1 MRVALSTIGKFHT
14 FDLARELHAQDA
26 LAGVYSGYPK
36 YKLMNEGLPSEL
48 IHTRPWIHSA
58 YMAYPWKHKT
68 SLSIL
73 RNWEQLA
80 TRDFGRYVA
89 NNLMDC
95 DVYMGLSGSTLAA
108 GKVALGRGAKYVCD
122 RGSTHIRF
130 QDQILR
136 EEYAKWGLQSEEVDP
151 RTIATEEAE
160 YAQADLITVPSNFV
174 RRTFVEQGVPEDK
187 LCVLPY
193 GVNLSR
199 FSPVGEP
206 AKERFD
212 ILFVGGMGLRK
223 GVQYLV
229 QAYNKLSHPAKSLTF
244 VGAPSPMVIELLKS
258 RGLWPEDAKVLGH
271 IQQTELKHLMSKS
284 HVMVLPS
291 IEEGLALVQAQAMA
305 CGCPVIATPNAGS
318 ENLYTNGEEGF
329 IVNPCDVNALHDK
342 LALLAGDTKLQATMR
357 QKSISKIKDIGGWSQ
372 YGQSAHAAIVKLVNR

>member
-1 MRVALSTIGKFHT
+1 MKVALSTIGKFHT

-26 LAGVYSGYPK
+26 LAAVYSGYPQ
-36 YKLMNEGLPSEL
+36 YKLKDEGLPRAL
-48 IHTRPWIHSA
+48 IHTRPWIHGA

-68 SLSIL
+68 TPRIL
-73 RNWEQLA
+73 RNWELLA
-80 TRDFGRYVA
+80 ARDFGRFVA
-89 NNLMDC
+89 GNLMEC
-95 DVYMGLSGSTLAA
+95 DVYMGLSGSTLLA
-108 GKVALGRGAKYVCD
+108 GKEAQRRGARYVCD

-151 RTIATEEAE
+151 RTIAIEEAE

-174 RRTFVEQGVPEDK
+174 KRTFMDQGVPEEK
-187 LCVLPY
+187 LRVLPY

-206 AKERFD
+206 VVGRFD

-244 VGAPSPMVIELLKS
+244 VGAPSPLVIDLLKT
-258 RGLWPEDAKVLGH
+258 RGLWPQDAQVLGH
-271 IQQTELKHLMSKS
+271 VPQTELKHLMSKS
-284 HVMVLPS
+284 HVLVLPS

-305 CGCPVIATPNAGS
+305 CGCPVIATPNTGS
-318 ENLYTNGEEGF
+318 ENLFTDGEEGF
-329 IVNPCDVNALHDK
+329 IVKASDVVALHDK
-342 LALLAGDTKLQATMR
+342 LALMASDTALQDAMR
-357 QKSISKIKDIGGWSQ
+357 QKTLLKIKDIGGWSQ
-372 YGQSAHAAIVKLVNR
+372 YGKDALTALTKII